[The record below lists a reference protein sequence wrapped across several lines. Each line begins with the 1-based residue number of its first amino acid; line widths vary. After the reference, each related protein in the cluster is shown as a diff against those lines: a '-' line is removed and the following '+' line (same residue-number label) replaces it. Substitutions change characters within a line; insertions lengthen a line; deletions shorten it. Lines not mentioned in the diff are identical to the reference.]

1 MNVGENGDQDDRVRL
16 GHVRGADG
24 GKSSPPHPLPPASGG
39 NLRPT
44 KPVLSSQRKKAR
56 GGGFFLTRLSLP
68 SLQFGELSSA
78 SEDICSSF
86 TYSPPSIC
94 SPEAPTHSISLHR
107 RASPPPSCRPSLCFP
122 QHVRVPGFR
131 PLPSLALESP
141 TVHTRKWR
149 AGNRAPSPHP
159 PTLILPI
166 WKKLFSLLCC
176 RNTVRVGSPL
186 VPGTERF

>member
-1 MNVGENGDQDDRVRL
+1 MGENGDQDDRVRL
-16 GHVRGADG
+16 GHVGGADG
-24 GKSSPPHPLPPASGG
+24 GKSSPPHPLPPAPRGD
-39 NLRPT
+39 LRPT

-68 SLQFGELSSA
+68 SLQFGELSSV

-122 QHVRVPGFR
+122 PARPGTGLQASPEPGFGVPHCPYKEVASR
-131 PLPSLALESP
+131 EPRTLS
-141 TVHTRKWR
+141 
-149 AGNRAPSPHP
+149 PSPYPDP
-159 PTLILPI
+159 PHLEEAVLVVV
-166 WKKLFSLLCC
+166 LLEH
-176 RNTVRVGSPL
+176 G
-186 VPGTERF
+186 